1 MKEIV
6 VSKRTT
12 AELIGRMFIEE
23 QFIAATQINIIKGQL
38 KNPSF
43 DYGADTDSLWQLYQ
57 HTTFAMK
64 EVHPSE
70 WMGNHIKAH
79 NFFKSMI

>member
-1 MKEIV
+1 MQDQFQTQKQTIISTAV
-6 VSKRTT
+6 PMQTRTYKP
-12 AELIGRMFIEE
+12 
-23 QFIAATQINIIKGQL
+23 IAHE
-38 KNPSF
+38 
-43 DYGADTDSLWQLYQ
+43 QLYQ